1 MSDTSNLGDYTIA
14 AVTVGG
20 GQYQIDWMGASEDA
34 EGRRGDYGADIFT
47 LDGEFVDTVDT
58 TRVEGYQTAD
68 EVIADA
74 LEAISRHAGKAVTK

>member
-1 MSDTSNLGDYTIA
+1 MSGMSDLGDYTIA
-14 AVTVGG
+14 VVTVGG
-20 GQYQIDWMGASEDA
+20 VQYQIDWMGASEDA

-58 TRVEGYQTAD
+58 TRLEGYQTKD

-74 LEAISRHAGKAVTK
+74 LEAISRHASKAATK

>member
-1 MSDTSNLGDYTIA
+1 MSDMNNLGDYTIA
-14 AVTVGG
+14 AVTAGG
-20 GQYQIDWMGASEDA
+20 VQYQIDWMGASEDA

-58 TRVEGYQTAD
+58 TKAEGYQTKD

-74 LEAISRHAGKAVTK
+74 LEALNHRASKAVTK

>member
-1 MSDTSNLGDYTIA
+1 MSDMSNLCDYMIA
-14 AVTVGG
+14 VVTVGG
-20 GQYQIDWMGASEDA
+20 VQYQIDWMGASEDA

-58 TRVEGYQTAD
+58 TRLAGYQTAD

-74 LEAISRHAGKAVTK
+74 LEAISRHASKAATK